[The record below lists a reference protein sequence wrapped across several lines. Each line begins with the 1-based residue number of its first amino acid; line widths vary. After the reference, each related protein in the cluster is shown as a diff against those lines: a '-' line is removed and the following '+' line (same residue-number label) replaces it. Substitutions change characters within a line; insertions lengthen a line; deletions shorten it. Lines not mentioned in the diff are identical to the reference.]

1 MSLTSLPD
9 ECFTGVLFFLD
20 NKSLYKCLFVN
31 RYYCKLSIPLIWR
44 DPFILPTPRQFSL
57 INTLISC
64 LNDDEISSLIPC
76 AINFNNRTP
85 LFKYGKFI
93 RKIDHDYCVRHIIS
107 WLNSSSRRSYGR
119 VPTDVSRYQD
129 CRIRKLVNVIYHMI
143 MREGSNIQEFV
154 VIVNWNNFIDLP
166 NFSTFSSFKPGIMNL
181 KSLDIEA
188 YLDLINDSTI
198 YKNTIEFLSKVSR
211 LCNSIINCELCFSR
225 LDNALTN
232 TFLDIIKLQP
242 LERILIDTENYSVNF
257 RPLERILN
265 DNENHSEMENIE
277 KILYALE
284 FRSKTLN
291 ELSFRNM
298 DFQIIGLSFLSKLE
312 KLERLEFLE
321 CRGFVSK
328 NYDTLSKKG
337 FHLKEL
343 KLWHE
348 EEFFYNTRVFNG
360 FGSTLKIME
369 EIINS
374 LCNESLYKLSLNIIA
389 PETIKAVK
397 ESCPNLSFLHIKIF
411 SEQDL
416 DSMITLICEIS
427 SLKFLK
433 IEIDHEYYA
442 SQLVKTLGDYL
453 NFVEYLFLD
462 FHIDLLSFEYFT
474 KNCRA
479 NLKKWIIYIEGEE
492 DLRKDYLKYV
502 NNYQKVHNSLKILG
516 INKGYM
522 CEFDWTNDELEIIN
536 SLKDQSINI
545 FPSDEL
551 DKC

>member
-1 MSLTSLPD
+1 MPLPSLPD
-9 ECFTGVLFFLD
+9 ECFNDVLFFLD

-31 RYYCKLSIPLIWR
+31 RYYCKFTIPIIWR
-44 DPFILPTPRQFSL
+44 DPFILPTPNKLSL

-64 LNDDEISSLIPC
+64 LNEDEISSLIPC
-76 AINFNNRTP
+76 AINFNNQTP
-85 LFKYGKFI
+85 LFEYGKFI
-93 RKIDHDYCVRHIIS
+93 RKIDHDYCVRHVVS
-107 WLNSSSRRSYGR
+107 WLNSSSKRSYGR

-129 CRIRKLVNVIYHMI
+129 CRVRKLVNVIYHMM

-154 VIVNWNNFIDLP
+154 VIVNWNNYIDLP
-166 NFSTFSSFKPGIMNL
+166 KFSTFSSFKPGIMNL
-181 KSLDIEA
+181 RSLDIEA

-198 YKNTIEFLSKVSR
+198 YKDTIEFLSQVSKF
-211 LCNSIINCELCFSR
+211 CNGIVNCELCFSR
-225 LDNALTN
+225 LDNALIN

-242 LERILIDTENYSVNF
+242 LERILIDTEN
-257 RPLERILN
+257 
-265 DNENHSEMENIE
+265 HSQKEDVK
-277 KILYALE
+277 KILYTLE
-284 FRSKTLN
+284 FRSKTLK
-291 ELSFRNM
+291 ELIFRNL
-298 DFQIIGLSFLSKLE
+298 DFQTIDLAFLSNLE
-312 KLERLEFLE
+312 NLERLEFFQ
-321 CRGFVSK
+321 CRGFASQ
-328 NYDTLSKKG
+328 NYDSLPKKR

-343 KLWHE
+343 KLWHDDH
-348 EEFFYNTRVFNG
+348 FYQTRNFNG
-360 FGSTLKIME
+360 FGSTLNKMK

-374 LCNESLYKLSLNIIA
+374 WCSESLVKLSLNITA

-397 ESCPNLSFLHIKIF
+397 ESCPNISFLYIKIF
-411 SEQDL
+411 SEQYL
-416 DSMITLICEIS
+416 DTMIPLICEIP

-442 SQLVKTLGDYL
+442 SQLVKILGDYL
-453 NFVEYLFLD
+453 IFVEYLFLD

-474 KNCRA
+474 NNCRA

-492 DLRKDYLKYV
+492 DLRKDYLTYV

-522 CEFDWTNDELEIIN
+522 CEFDWTNDELEIID
-536 SLKDQSINI
+536 SLKNQSINI